1 MYNVKITVENLKVL
15 NDRCTGKFK
24 IFKNI
29 MIMNMIVYPYKK
41 ESESTPILPDSKQSK
56 IDLNQFINLTRC
68 KDMRKISDY
77 PFMHLLYSQLLVCQ
91 RVCLQNTVCLIC
103 K

>member
-1 MYNVKITVENLKVL
+1 MYNVKITVE

-68 KDMRKISDY
+68 KDMRKISLKGLFCPKSLESKQIILAMRIILFFFLFVTD
-77 PFMHLLYSQLLVCQ
+77 
-91 RVCLQNTVCLIC
+91 
-103 K
+103 KE

>member
-41 ESESTPILPDSKQSK
+41 ESESTPILRLSLKPWGIALKFLFLHHENILFPND
-56 IDLNQFINLTRC
+56 
-68 KDMRKISDY
+68 
-77 PFMHLLYSQLLVCQ
+77 
-91 RVCLQNTVCLIC
+91 
-103 K
+103 

>member
-41 ESESTPILPDSKQSK
+41 NRKVPPYFPIRNSQKSTL
-56 IDLNQFINLTRC
+56 INLLT
-68 KDMRKISDY
+68 
-77 PFMHLLYSQLLVCQ
+77 
-91 RVCLQNTVCLIC
+91 
-103 K
+103 

>member
-29 MIMNMIVYPYKK
+29 MIMNMIVYPIQKK
-41 ESESTPILPDSKQSK
+41 NRKVLPYFPIRNSQKSTL
-56 IDLNQFINLTRC
+56 INLLT
-68 KDMRKISDY
+68 
-77 PFMHLLYSQLLVCQ
+77 
-91 RVCLQNTVCLIC
+91 
-103 K
+103 

>member
-29 MIMNMIVYPYKK
+29 MIMNMIVYPIQKK
-41 ESESTPILPDSKQSK
+41 NLKVPPYFPIRNSQKSTL
-56 IDLNQFINLTRC
+56 INLLT
-68 KDMRKISDY
+68 
-77 PFMHLLYSQLLVCQ
+77 
-91 RVCLQNTVCLIC
+91 
-103 K
+103 

>member
-29 MIMNMIVYPYKK
+29 IFFMDNQYKSHSFILILRKVYVAL
-41 ESESTPILPDSKQSK
+41 S
-56 IDLNQFINLTRC
+56 
-68 KDMRKISDY
+68 
-77 PFMHLLYSQLLVCQ
+77 
-91 RVCLQNTVCLIC
+91 
-103 K
+103 